1 LQRLPKDYRTAL
13 RPGYRSWHRTSR
25 RHGWGTLGSTSGRE
39 ETRGLH
45 QGPLGPPRFARYP
58 FSPMTVLAFS
68 LVVGSI
74 SLLAGLVGSLTGLGG
89 GVVIVPTLVL
99 GLGVDIRYAIGASLV
114 SVIATSS
121 GAAAAYVEE
130 GYTNL
135 RLGMFLEL
143 ATTAGALGGA
153 YLAARVPP
161 AAIAT
166 IFGLMLLGVVFF
178 APRGG
183 QVRQSPRS
191 TDPLATWLR
200 LEGVLPPNEGAL
212 PYRAARVGLG
222 FGLMVLAGVLS
233 GLLGIGS
240 GAMKVL
246 AMDWAMRIP
255 FKVSTATSNFMIG
268 VTAAA
273 SAGYYL
279 SAGYLD
285 PGLTMPVM
293 LGVLAGA
300 LIGARLLHRLR
311 TRVLRLLFQAVIL
324 VLGVEM
330 IYNGLAGRFL
340 P

>member
-1 LQRLPKDYRTAL
+1 
-13 RPGYRSWHRTSR
+13 
-25 RHGWGTLGSTSGRE
+25 
-39 ETRGLH
+39 
-45 QGPLGPPRFARYP
+45 
-58 FSPMTVLAFS
+58 MTILVFS
-68 LVVGSI
+68 LVTAVI
-74 SLLAGLVGSLTGLGG
+74 SFLAGFIGWLTGLGG
-89 GVVIVPTLVL
+89 GVVIVPALVL
-99 GLGVDIRYAIGASLV
+99 GLGVDIRYAVGAALV

-153 YLAARVPP
+153 FLAARVAPS
-161 AAIAT
+161 AIAMV
-166 IFGLMLLGVVFF
+166 FGIVLLGVVLFS
-178 APRGG
+178 PRGE
-183 QVRQSPRS
+183 RAARSSIS
-191 TDPLATWLR
+191 TDRLAAWLR
-200 LEGVLPPNEGAL
+200 LEGALPPSEGTL
-212 PYRAARVGLG
+212 PYRATRVGLG
-222 FGLMVLAGVLS
+222 FALMVLAGALS

-246 AMDWAMRIP
+246 AMDWAMRVP

-279 SAGYLD
+279 TAGYLD

-300 LIGARLLHRLR
+300 LTGARLLGRGTGHPAGEPPARDMVTGRLGPSVLHRSGGAAIVAAGR
-311 TRVLRLLFQAVIL
+311 NFAVPPGFKQIVGSPAAAVLCPAPRLLLIS
-324 VLGVEM
+324 M
-330 IYNGLAGRFL
+330 S